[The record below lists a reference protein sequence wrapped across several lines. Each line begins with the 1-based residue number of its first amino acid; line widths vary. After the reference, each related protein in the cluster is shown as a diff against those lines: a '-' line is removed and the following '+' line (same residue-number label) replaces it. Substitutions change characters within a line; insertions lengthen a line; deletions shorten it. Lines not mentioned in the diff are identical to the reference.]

1 MQVIKMNA
9 VAKEK
14 FESPLFTGPE
24 VSRQVPVAGQQKIQ
38 RQHCQLTNTYLLF
51 VEGREPCFTRH

>member
-24 VSRQVPVAGQQKIQ
+24 VSRQV
-38 RQHCQLTNTYLLF
+38 LLPDSKEF
-51 VEGREPCFTRH
+51 NVNIVN